1 MNILILS
8 LESSA
13 AGLNLQFARHVVL
26 LHPML
31 AITPQFAAT
40 YEKQAIG
47 RLQRMGQTREVHV
60 WRLEAADTIEPEL
73 TSKNISAA

>member
-1 MNILILS
+1 
-8 LESSA
+8 
-13 AGLNLQFARHVVL
+13 
-26 LHPML
+26 ML

-73 TSKNISAA
+73 TSRNISAA